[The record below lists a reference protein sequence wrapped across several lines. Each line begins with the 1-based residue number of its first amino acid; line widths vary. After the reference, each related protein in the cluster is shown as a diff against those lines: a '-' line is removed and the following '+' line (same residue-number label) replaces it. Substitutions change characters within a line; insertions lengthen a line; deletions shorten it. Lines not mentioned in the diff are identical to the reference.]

1 MHRTGINSWKLAL
14 CSDLKLSFSPRT
26 FFFLSAFVPAFVPQ
40 DKLICKMTTSG
51 QLINLTQA
59 KASAGKSA

>member
-14 CSDLKLSFSPRT
+14 CSDLKLSFSPMT
-26 FFFLSAFVPAFVPQ
+26 FFLSAFVPQ